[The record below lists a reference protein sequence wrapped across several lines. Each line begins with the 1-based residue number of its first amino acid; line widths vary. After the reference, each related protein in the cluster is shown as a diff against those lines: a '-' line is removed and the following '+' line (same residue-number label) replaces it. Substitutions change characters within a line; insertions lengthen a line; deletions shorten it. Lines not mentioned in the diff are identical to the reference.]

1 MTDTVIIE
9 RDTLRAIGLK
19 HILTGM
25 FDLRPIIVSD
35 LHELDNLN
43 VDASALYFVDVN
55 DFVSAL
61 DYFLPRRQFVVLLAH
76 DQGRD
81 DIPTIDMTASEST
94 IIDTIGEIL
103 HHHEEIAEPVRG
115 SLSQRE
121 IDVLRLVALGY
132 INKEIADELSISLN
146 TVLSHRKNITA
157 KLGIRSASGFSFYA
171 IMNGLID
178 PSTPRR

>member
-1 MTDTVIIE
+1 MTDTIIIE

-25 FDLRPIIVSD
+25 FGLRPVVVSGV
-35 LHELDNLN
+35 HELEGLNL
-43 VDASALYFVDVN
+43 DSTALYFVGAA
-55 DFVSAL
+55 DFVAAL
-61 DYFLPRRQFVVLLAH
+61 DFFLPRRQSVVLIA
-76 DQGRD
+76 DGGSRN
-81 DIPTIDMTASEST
+81 DMPAVDVSAPESV
-94 IIDTIGEIL
+94 IIDTLGAIL
-103 HHHEEIAEPVRG
+103 RRREEEAPVRG

-171 IMNGLID
+171 LMNGLID
-178 PSTPRR
+178 PSDRRR